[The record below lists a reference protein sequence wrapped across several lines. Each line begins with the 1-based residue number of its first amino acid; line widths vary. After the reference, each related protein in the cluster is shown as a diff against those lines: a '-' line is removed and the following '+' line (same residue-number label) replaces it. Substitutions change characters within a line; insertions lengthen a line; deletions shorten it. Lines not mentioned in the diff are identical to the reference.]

1 MYYYYIGTRRT
12 EMTLFTAE
20 EERKLIENS
29 EHIKWNFYPYGI
41 EDSSNSC
48 ECVPVAKFLDT
59 ENGDTW
65 YITQL
70 KEKTDWESLT
80 TSYPTPDNEDRNLFG
95 IVIYSTA
102 TDSDH
107 DDIYMSSVRESEL
120 KGMEKVINFD
130 TNNSLDEITKAHF
143 GELK

>member
-1 MYYYYIGTRRT
+1 
-12 EMTLFTAE
+12 MTLFTAE

-41 EDSSNSC
+41 EDSSNSS